1 MKIRLILC
9 AVLTFALTACY
20 PVSTLPADVP
30 VGAAKSVVEKES
42 EKSPEEEFTN
52 WLEAEHI
59 TPYAF
64 GDWGEASNGSFT
76 DGKWHDVKLRITKVT
91 TESENEDYI
100 ENVIA
105 YNNSNIE
112 GRLTP
117 MEQAIINVE
126 GTSTI
131 ETAAAAK
138 KLIETFGSQNIRAI
152 SVKRVNENSN
162 EVVVELDFVPGLAQ
176 HLHGFT
182 MQVNGLTAGYD
193 GTGPSNLYEVLQAA
207 GVSETLVTRED
218 ITQKDAKTIPLHLE
232 REVKQYGE
240 LQYA

>member
-1 MKIRLILC
+1 
-9 AVLTFALTACY
+9 
-20 PVSTLPADVP
+20 
-30 VGAAKSVVEKES
+30 
-42 EKSPEEEFTN
+42 
-52 WLEAEHI
+52 
-59 TPYAF
+59 
-64 GDWGEASNGSFT
+64 
-76 DGKWHDVKLRITKVT
+76 
-91 TESENEDYI
+91 
-100 ENVIA
+100 
-105 YNNSNIE
+105 
-112 GRLTP
+112 
-117 MEQAIINVE
+117 MEQAIIHVE

-162 EVVVELDFVPGLAQ
+162 EVVVELDFISGLAT

-182 MQVNGLTAGYD
+182 MQVNGLTAGYG

>member
-1 MKIRLILC
+1 
-9 AVLTFALTACY
+9 
-20 PVSTLPADVP
+20 
-30 VGAAKSVVEKES
+30 
-42 EKSPEEEFTN
+42 
-52 WLEAEHI
+52 
-59 TPYAF
+59 
-64 GDWGEASNGSFT
+64 
-76 DGKWHDVKLRITKVT
+76 
-91 TESENEDYI
+91 
-100 ENVIA
+100 
-105 YNNSNIE
+105 
-112 GRLTP
+112 

-131 ETAAAAK
+131 ETAAVAK

-162 EVVVELDFVPGLAQ
+162 EVVVELDFVSGLAP

-182 MQVNGLTAGYD
+182 MCVNGLTAGYA
-193 GTGPSNLYEVLQAA
+193 GTGPSNLYEVLLAA

>member
-1 MKIRLILC
+1 
-9 AVLTFALTACY
+9 
-20 PVSTLPADVP
+20 
-30 VGAAKSVVEKES
+30 
-42 EKSPEEEFTN
+42 
-52 WLEAEHI
+52 
-59 TPYAF
+59 
-64 GDWGEASNGSFT
+64 
-76 DGKWHDVKLRITKVT
+76 
-91 TESENEDYI
+91 
-100 ENVIA
+100 
-105 YNNSNIE
+105 
-112 GRLTP
+112 

-207 GVSETLVTRED
+207 GVSEAQVARED
-218 ITQKDAKTIPLHLE
+218 ITQKSTKTIPLRLE
-232 REVKQYGE
+232 RAVTQYGDF
-240 LQYA
+240 QFA

>member
-1 MKIRLILC
+1 
-9 AVLTFALTACY
+9 
-20 PVSTLPADVP
+20 
-30 VGAAKSVVEKES
+30 
-42 EKSPEEEFTN
+42 
-52 WLEAEHI
+52 
-59 TPYAF
+59 
-64 GDWGEASNGSFT
+64 
-76 DGKWHDVKLRITKVT
+76 
-91 TESENEDYI
+91 
-100 ENVIA
+100 
-105 YNNSNIE
+105 
-112 GRLTP
+112 

-138 KLIETFGSQNIRAI
+138 KLIETFGSSNIRAI

-162 EVVVELDFVPGLAQ
+162 EVVVELDFVSGLAP

-182 MQVNGLTAGYD
+182 MKICGLTAGYA

-232 REVKQYGE
+232 REVRQYGDY
-240 LQYA
+240 QYT

>member
-1 MKIRLILC
+1 
-9 AVLTFALTACY
+9 
-20 PVSTLPADVP
+20 
-30 VGAAKSVVEKES
+30 
-42 EKSPEEEFTN
+42 
-52 WLEAEHI
+52 
-59 TPYAF
+59 
-64 GDWGEASNGSFT
+64 
-76 DGKWHDVKLRITKVT
+76 
-91 TESENEDYI
+91 
-100 ENVIA
+100 
-105 YNNSNIE
+105 
-112 GRLTP
+112 
-117 MEQAIINVE
+117 MEQAIIKVE

-232 REVKQYGE
+232 RE
-240 LQYA
+240 

>member
-1 MKIRLILC
+1 MGNVKPRMAERYLLQC
-9 AVLTFALTACY
+9 MT
-20 PVSTLPADVP
+20 TL
-30 VGAAKSVVEKES
+30 SRKEMI
-42 EKSPEEEFTN
+42 PT
-52 WLEAEHI
+52 
-59 TPYAF
+59 
-64 GDWGEASNGSFT
+64 
-76 DGKWHDVKLRITKVT
+76 
-91 TESENEDYI
+91 
-100 ENVIA
+100 
-105 YNNSNIE
+105 
-112 GRLTP
+112 
-117 MEQAIINVE
+117 EQAIINVE

-162 EVVVELDFVPGLAQ
+162 EVVVELDFVSGLAP

-182 MQVNGLTAGYD
+182 MRVNGLTAGYA

>member
-1 MKIRLILC
+1 
-9 AVLTFALTACY
+9 
-20 PVSTLPADVP
+20 
-30 VGAAKSVVEKES
+30 
-42 EKSPEEEFTN
+42 
-52 WLEAEHI
+52 
-59 TPYAF
+59 
-64 GDWGEASNGSFT
+64 
-76 DGKWHDVKLRITKVT
+76 
-91 TESENEDYI
+91 
-100 ENVIA
+100 
-105 YNNSNIE
+105 
-112 GRLTP
+112 

-162 EVVVELDFVPGLAQ
+162 EVVVELDFVSGLAP

-182 MQVNGLTAGYD
+182 MRVNGLTAGYA

-207 GVSETLVTRED
+207 GVSETLVTREY

-232 REVKQYGE
+232 REVKQYGVY
-240 LQYA
+240 QYA

>member
-1 MKIRLILC
+1 
-9 AVLTFALTACY
+9 
-20 PVSTLPADVP
+20 
-30 VGAAKSVVEKES
+30 
-42 EKSPEEEFTN
+42 
-52 WLEAEHI
+52 
-59 TPYAF
+59 
-64 GDWGEASNGSFT
+64 
-76 DGKWHDVKLRITKVT
+76 
-91 TESENEDYI
+91 
-100 ENVIA
+100 
-105 YNNSNIE
+105 
-112 GRLTP
+112 

-162 EVVVELDFVPGLAQ
+162 EVVVELDIVPGLAQ
-176 HLHGFT
+176 HLLGFT
-182 MQVNGLTAGYD
+182 MQVNGLTCGYA
-193 GTGPSNLYEVLQAA
+193 GTGPYNLYEVLQAA

>member
-1 MKIRLILC
+1 
-9 AVLTFALTACY
+9 
-20 PVSTLPADVP
+20 
-30 VGAAKSVVEKES
+30 
-42 EKSPEEEFTN
+42 
-52 WLEAEHI
+52 
-59 TPYAF
+59 
-64 GDWGEASNGSFT
+64 
-76 DGKWHDVKLRITKVT
+76 
-91 TESENEDYI
+91 
-100 ENVIA
+100 
-105 YNNSNIE
+105 
-112 GRLTP
+112 

-162 EVVVELDFVPGLAQ
+162 EVVVEFDFVSGLAP

-182 MQVNGLTAGYD
+182 MRVNGLTAGYA

-232 REVKQYGE
+232 REVKQYGGY
-240 LQYA
+240 QYA